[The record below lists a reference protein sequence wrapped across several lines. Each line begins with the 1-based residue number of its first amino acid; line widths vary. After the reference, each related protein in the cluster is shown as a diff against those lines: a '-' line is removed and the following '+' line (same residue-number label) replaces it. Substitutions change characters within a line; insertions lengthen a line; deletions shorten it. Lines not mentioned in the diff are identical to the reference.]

1 MVVGR
6 MSGTTPQFGITMGQQ
21 LTDST
26 GAHDAF
32 VRWLGGGGYSRYPQ
46 PAGSRRYLLPFGNT
60 DGVGYG

>member
-1 MVVGR
+1 
-6 MSGTTPQFGITMGQQ
+6 MGQQ